1 MESAPVLLPA
11 LQEGRARL
19 DVAGRALAGD
29 ELAGAVG
36 AVARSV
42 AGARRVAVVARP
54 SVDTLVAVAGVLA
67 AGGAAVPLHPAAAPR
82 ERAHVLRDADVDLV
96 LDDDRLAALT
106 PRAAHA
112 APPPGPPPDETP
124 ALILYTSGSTGQPK
138 GAVIPRRALA
148 AGLDALAALWR
159 WTPDDVLAHALP
171 LSHVHGLVFGGLG
184 PLRIGSPLVHTG
196 RYLTPVP
203 GASLYFGVP
212 ALWGSLGAADLR
224 ALGGARLLVS
234 GADRLTGAVAERVR
248 RLTGHRLL
256 NRYAM
261 TETLVVTSPRPADLG
276 ADAAAGS
283 VGRPVPGARV
293 RLDPAD
299 GEVMVRG
306 TGLFSGYVGR
316 GPAVDGDGWF
326 RTGDLGAW
334 LPDGSLGLLGR
345 KDTDLIKSG
354 GYRVGAGE
362 VEDALLAHPDVT
374 EAAVVGLPDDRLGQ
388 RVAAWI
394 VAGSPDRAALASFL
408 AARLAPYKLPQE
420 IHVVDAL
427 PRTAL
432 GKVHKRALVTDRA
445 RSPQGQGS

>member
-1 MESAPVLLPA
+1 M
-11 LQEGRARL
+11 
-19 DVAGRALAGD
+19 AGRSLAGD
-29 ELAGAVG
+29 ELTGAVG

-42 AGARRVAVVARP
+42 AGARRIAVVAHP
-54 SVDTLVAVAGVLA
+54 SAATLVAVAGALA
-67 AGGAAVPLHPAAAPR
+67 AGATAVPLHPAAAPR
-82 ERAHVLRDADVDLV
+82 ERAHVLRDAVVDLV
-96 LDDDRLAALT
+96 LDDDALAALT
-106 PRAAHA
+106 PRAAHT

-124 ALILYTSGSTGQPK
+124 ALILYTSGSTGPPK
-138 GAVIPRRALA
+138 GAVLPRRALA

-184 PLRIGSPLVHTG
+184 PLRTGSPLVHTG
-196 RYLTPVP
+196 PYLKPVP
-203 GASLYFGVP
+203 HASLYFGVP
-212 ALWGSLGAADLR
+212 ALWSSLGAADLR
-224 ALGGARLLVS
+224 ALSGARLLVS
-234 GADRLTGAVAERVR
+234 GADRLTGAVAERVH

-261 TETLVVTSPRPADLG
+261 TETLVVTSPHLTDLG
-276 ADAAAGS
+276 ADAAPGS

-293 RLDPAD
+293 RLDPVD
-299 GEVMVRG
+299 GEVLVRG
-306 TGLFSGYVGR
+306 SGLFSGYLGR

-326 RTGDLGAW
+326 RTGDLGSW
-334 LPDGSLGLLGR
+334 LPDGSLRLLGR

-362 VEDALLAHPDVT
+362 VEDALLAHPAVT
-374 EAAVVGLPDDRLGQ
+374 EAAVAGLPDDRLGQ

-394 VAGSPDRAALASFL
+394 VAESPDRAALASFL

-432 GKVHKRALVTDRA
+432 GKVHKRALVAERA